1 MQPTLRESREGGRT
15 SCDATPPAAPMP
27 THPAP
32 DSIGRRAAPR
42 RAWRLLGGVA
52 LAGLAAGL
60 VGGCELRR
68 VPDGAWRLRQLANPA
83 SPAPPPSAAG
93 RAPGF
98 PGPAGGPGP
107 PPPPH

>member
-68 VPDGAWRLRQLANPA
+68 VPDRAWRLRQPA
-83 SPAPPPSAAG
+83 TPAPSAPTPSA
-93 RAPGF
+93 
-98 PGPAGGPGP
+98 GGGAPGP
-107 PPPPH
+107 PPPPG